1 MDSEEFSF
9 SDHMASTIHD
19 MKNSLMLQTHAL
31 ESVANQFRQKGD
43 AESMR
48 QMAGIVHEAHRM
60 NSNLIQL
67 LALYKFDKA
76 IYPMDEQEHCL
87 RDIIEDAVSQG
98 KSSIAYKGIHV
109 DIDCADDLFWYVD
122 RDLIV
127 GILVN
132 ALNNA
137 YNYTKDCVRVIALSH
152 DQWLELRVEDN
163 GTGYPERMLMNGMA
177 QQGVRFASG
186 STGLGFHF
194 AARAARMHKNGNR
207 QGALTIEN
215 GGTLGG
221 GCFVVHLP

>member
-1 MDSEEFSF
+1 
-9 SDHMASTIHD
+9 
-19 MKNSLMLQTHAL
+19 
-31 ESVANQFRQKGD
+31 
-43 AESMR
+43 
-48 QMAGIVHEAHRM
+48 M

-76 IYPMDEQEHCL
+76 IYPMDEQEQSML
-87 RDIIEDAVSQG
+87 DIIEDAVSQG
-98 KSSIAYKGIHV
+98 KSSAAYKGV
-109 DIDCADDLFWYVD
+109 QVEVQCDADLYWYVD

-137 YNYTKDCVRVIALSH
+137 YNYTRDCVCIIARSH

-163 GTGYPERMLMNGMA
+163 GTGYPERMRMNGMA